1 MTEAGTLSGQPSPG
15 HQGAPGSGARE
26 SSTQIK
32 VKRGSPRRGQE
43 PDSGTTGQDD
53 TSRPWVQ
60 IPALHAAALWP

>member
-53 TSRPWVQ
+53 TSRP
-60 IPALHAAALWP
+60 